1 MNNVTASITHWE
13 LLEIEKPARYL
24 GGEVNQ
30 ATAKNNPDLRVCL
43 VFPDLYDLGM
53 SNLAIK
59 IFYETLNSHPQ
70 IMAER
75 AFSPWPDF
83 EQLLRRKNL
92 PLYSLETGTPL
103 HDFDALFITLPY
115 EMTFT
120 NVVNLLDLGGI
131 DPQWRKRNKGPL
143 VIAGGP
149 SASNPLPVAMFM
161 DAILIGDGE
170 EAIIEICETLIKTKR
185 DNTDRQGIRKEL
197 AKIEGMWVPE
207 FAAPVKRR
215 VFKGFAESTP
225 PVSPILPNVQTVHNR
240 ATLEIFRGCI
250 QGCRFCNAGFYYRP
264 KRERPAEKLV
274 EYARQLLQNSGEESL
289 GLLSLSTSDYSQL
302 TELITALDQQ
312 KLYPEQNVSIPSL
325 RMNESTLN
333 LLDAT
338 PHIRKG
344 GLTFAPEA
352 GTQRLR
358 DVIKK
363 NITEEDIISI
373 MRATSGSD
381 YRTVKLYFMMGLPF
395 ETDADIEGIVHLVR
409 HLEEIGR
416 TCRPRKQIS
425 ISLSGFVP
433 KPFTPFQWAAQAD
446 ISELRRK
453 RLIVCRGLERGG
465 SKVSWREE
473 FLCLLES
480 VLSRG
485 DERVGELILKA
496 WQLGCR
502 FDGWHEHFARDK
514 WEQAFAETGIDA
526 GTYLRERQ
534 VAETLPWD
542 FVDFQVPRTYLER
555 EYAEAARTAG
565 EADNESTG

>member
-1 MNNVTASITHWE
+1 MINVTESITHWE

-30 ATAKNNPDLRVCL
+30 ATIKASPDLRVCL

-59 IFYETLNSHPQ
+59 IFYEKLNAHPQ

-75 AFSPWPDF
+75 AFSPWSDF

-103 HDFDALFITLPY
+103 HEFDALLITLPY

-120 NVVNLLDLGGI
+120 NVLNLLDLGKI
-131 DPQWRKRNKGPL
+131 DLKWQTRKEGPI

-149 SASNPLPVAMFM
+149 SASNPLPMARFM
-161 DAILIGDGE
+161 DAVLIGDGE
-170 EAIIEICETLIKTKR
+170 EAILEICETLIRTKKANAER
-185 DNTDRQGIRKEL
+185 SDVRKEL
-197 AKIEGMWVPE
+197 SKIEGMWVPE
-207 FAAPVKRR
+207 FTAPVKRR
-215 VFKGFAESTP
+215 VFKGFAASTP
-225 PVSPILPNVQTVHNR
+225 PVKPLLPNVQTIHNR

-264 KRERPAEKLV
+264 KRERPVEDLV

-289 GLLSLSTSDYSQL
+289 GLLSLSTSDYSHL
-302 TELITALDQQ
+302 TELVNALDQQ

-325 RMNESTLN
+325 RMNESTIE
-333 LLDAT
+333 LLDST

-358 DVIKK
+358 NVIKK
-363 NITEEDIISI
+363 NISEDDIISV

-395 ETDADIEGIVHLVR
+395 ETDADIEGIVDLVR
-409 HLEEIGR
+409 RLEDIGR

-446 ISELRRK
+446 TAELRRK
-453 RLIVCRGLERGG
+453 RLIVCRGLERSG

-496 WQLGCR
+496 WELGCR
-502 FDGWHEHFARDK
+502 FDGWHEHFSRSK
-514 WEQAFAETGIDA
+514 WEQAFTETGIDA
-526 GTYLRERQ
+526 AVYLRERR
-534 VAETLPWD
+534 VEETLPWD
-542 FVDFQVPRTYLER
+542 FVNFQVPRAYLES
-555 EYAEAARTAG
+555 EYAEAARAAEEVNNEPAG
-565 EADNESTG
+565 

>member
-1 MNNVTASITHWE
+1 MTNVTESITHWE

-30 ATAKNNPDLRVCL
+30 AEIKNSPDLRVCL

-53 SNLAIK
+53 SNLALK
-59 IFYETLNSHPQ
+59 IFYETLNDHPK

-83 EQLLRRKNL
+83 EQLLRHKNL

-103 HDFDALFITLPY
+103 HDFDALLITLPY

-120 NVVNLLDLGGI
+120 NVINLLDLGKI
-131 DPQWRKRNKGPL
+131 DLQWRNRDKGPMI
-143 VIAGGP
+143 IAGGP

-170 EAIIEICETLIKTKR
+170 EAIVEICETLITAKQAR
-185 DNTDRQGIRKEL
+185 ADRSATRREL
-197 AKIEGMWVPE
+197 AKIQGMWVPE
-207 FAAPVKRR
+207 FAASVKRR
-215 VFKGFAESTP
+215 VFKGFAASRP
-225 PVSPILPNVQTVHNR
+225 PIKPVLPNVQTVHNR
-240 ATLEIFRGCI
+240 ATLEIFRGCM

-264 KRERPAEKLV
+264 KRERPVENLV
-274 EYARQLLQNSGEESL
+274 ENARLLLQNSGEESL
-289 GLLSLSTSDYSQL
+289 GLLSLSTSDYCNL
-302 TELITALDQQ
+302 GELITALDRQ
-312 KLYPEQNVSIPSL
+312 KLYPEQNVSIPSM
-325 RMNESTLN
+325 RMNESTIS
-333 LLDAT
+333 LLDST

-358 DVIKK
+358 NVIKK
-363 NITEEDIISI
+363 NISEDDIISV
-373 MRATSGSD
+373 MKATSGSD

-395 ETDADIEGIVHLVR
+395 ETDADIEGIVDLVR
-409 HLEEIGR
+409 RLEAIGR

-446 ISELRRK
+446 VSELRRK
-453 RLIVCRGLERGG
+453 RLIVTRGLERSG

-502 FDGWHEHFARDK
+502 FDGWHEHFSRSC
-514 WEQAFAETGIDA
+514 WEQAFAETGINADD
-526 GTYLRERQ
+526 YLRERRIE
-534 VAETLPWD
+534 ETLPWD
-542 FVDFQVPRTYLER
+542 FVDFQVPRAYLEK
-555 EYAEAARTAG
+555 EYADAAKSAR
-565 EADNESTG
+565 EEINESAD

>member
-1 MNNVTASITHWE
+1 MNNVTEAITHWE

-30 ATAKNNPDLRVCL
+30 ARCKNSPDLRVCL

-59 IFYETLNSHPQ
+59 IFYEALNNHPK

-83 EQLLRRKNL
+83 EQLLRRKGL

-103 HDFDALFITLPY
+103 HDFDALLITLPY

-120 NVVNLLDLGGI
+120 NVLNLLDLGRI
-131 DPQWRKRNKGPL
+131 ELQWRNRNSGPI
-143 VIAGGP
+143 VIGGGP
-149 SASNPLPVAMFM
+149 SASNPLPMAMFM
-161 DAILIGDGE
+161 DAVLIGDGE
-170 EAIIEICETLIKTKR
+170 EAITDICETLIRAKKNKADHR
-185 DNTDRQGIRKEL
+185 EIRQEL
-197 AKIEGMWVPE
+197 AKIQGMWVPE

-215 VFKGFAESTP
+215 VFKGFSASTP
-225 PVSPILPNVQTVHNR
+225 PVKPLLPNVQTVHNR
-240 ATLEIFRGCI
+240 ATLEIFRGCM

-264 KRERPAEKLV
+264 KRERPVENLV
-274 EYARQLLQNSGEESL
+274 EYAHQLLQNSGEESL
-289 GLLSLSTSDYSQL
+289 GLLSLSTSDYCRL
-302 TELITALDQQ
+302 TDLITALDQQ
-312 KLYPEQNVSIPSL
+312 KLYPEQNISIPSL
-325 RMNESTLN
+325 RMNESTIS

-358 DVIKK
+358 NVIKK
-363 NITEEDIISI
+363 NISEEDIISV

-395 ETDADIEGIVHLVR
+395 ETDADIEGIVDLVR
-409 HLEEIGR
+409 RLEDIGR

-425 ISLSGFVP
+425 LSLSGFVP

-453 RLIVCRGLERGG
+453 RLIVCRGLERSG

-502 FDGWHEHFARDK
+502 FDGWHEHFSRNL
-514 WEQAFAETGIDA
+514 WEQAFVETGIDA
-526 GTYLRERQ
+526 STYLKERP
-534 VAETLPWD
+534 VEEALPWD
-542 FVDFQVPRTYLER
+542 FVDFQVPRAYLEK
-555 EYAEAARTAG
+555 EYAEAARAAG
-565 EADNESTG
+565 EAINESAG